1 MITIEHIRE
10 LDRKVSTAITII
22 SSLRGENDALKGK
35 LEDYEKRIQE
45 LEKLVDEFKE
55 DQSEIEQGIL
65 NALSQLDKLE
75 DDMSSSDHPA
85 TEAADSPVSSKP
97 VESEADSVADET
109 DKSEDES
116 SDEDSSSELD
126 IF

>member
-1 MITIEHIRE
+1 MITLEHIRK
-10 LDRKVSTAITII
+10 LDQKVSAAITTI
-22 SSLRGENDALKGK
+22 SDLRGENEALKEK
-35 LEDYEKRIQE
+35 LGDYEKRIQE

-75 DDMSSSDHPA
+75 DDMSTPA
-85 TEAADSPVSSKP
+85 VEA
-97 VESEADSVADET
+97 EAEPEAE
-109 DKSEDES
+109 
-116 SDEDSSSELD
+116 EDSSSELD